1 MDVNMKYK
9 RWGWGAIIGLAV
21 VIVIA
26 GLVLA
31 FSLNAPKSN
40 EEVATSTDS
49 AVNGDIDAN
58 STENSG
64 STSDNSGTTNSQSSN
79 SGTSSNSGSS
89 TSNSSNSNTGSS
101 SSATSGSNSSA
112 SSSTGTTNSNL
123 PKTGPEDYMLSFG
136 LAAVAAYLLAL
147 NLSFAKQFQT
157 RQN

>member
-49 AVNGDIDAN
+49 AANGDIDAN

-64 STSDNSGTTNSQSSN
+64 STSDN

-136 LAAVAAYLLAL
+136 LAAVAAYLLVL
-147 NLSFAKQFQT
+147 NLSFAP
-157 RQN
+157 RNSSALPM